1 MIRYS
6 KDTDHIVTLTLDM
19 TNRSAN
25 IINHEVCKA
34 FMPVLEHLKAE
45 KQQGNLR
52 GIIITSAKKTFLT
65 GGDLDYLYH
74 ASDPAAIFDHSQ
86 MLHHFFR
93 ELEAPGVPVV
103 AAINGSALGTGYEL
117 ALACHHRITVNRSDI
132 KLGLTETSLGIM
144 PSGGSVIRLM
154 WLLGI
159 DKAYKILATGAA
171 YTPLEAL
178 DAGLTDSLAE
188 DEKDLLE
195 KAHAWLLENRED
207 KRPWD
212 IPGRKIPGGAAN
224 TPAMHPVIRRLT
236 AKLYKDTYGNFPAH
250 SAILNTLTEGSV
262 VDFDTACRIQGRYFT
277 QLVTSKAAKNMMKA
291 FWYDLN
297 IIKDGV
303 SRPKGFG
310 RFRPQKAG
318 VVGAGAMGSGIAFVC
333 AAAGIE
339 VVLKDI
345 STTVAELG
353 KTHIANRIDELI
365 AFKKLIDPDKKQ
377 ILHRIH
383 PTDTSRDFEYC
394 DIIIETVFEN
404 QQLKSKVIRES
415 EQFLDEYAIIASN
428 TSAIPISAL
437 GAATARPANFVGMR
451 FFFPVETAPLVEIIR
466 GEHTSGE
473 TIARAFDFVRAIH
486 KIPVIVKDHWG
497 FFVAR
502 VQNTFILEGVALLQ
516 EGYGSALIEHL
527 ALQAGMRQS
536 PLALAD
542 ELGLGLV
549 LEYERQA
556 ALLYGNKYIS
566 HPAVK
571 GLNLLR
577 DTLKRPGKPEKKGF
591 YEITASGERRLWNEL
606 PVYFPDTRQAYDRR
620 EITERLLFA
629 QVLEALWCLH
639 EKVIPTIEEADIASI
654 LGWGFPR
661 NKGGVIQCIADYGV
675 YAFVLRCK
683 DFETRLGPRF
693 QLPKRLE
700 KLLADIFPVMNKI
713 GESS

>member
-34 FMPVLEHLKAE
+34 FMPVIEHLKAE
-45 KQQGNLR
+45 KRKGSLR
-52 GIIITSAKKTFLT
+52 GIIIASAKKTFLT
-65 GGDLDYLYH
+65 GGDLDYLYE
-74 ASDPAAIFDHSQ
+74 ATDPAAIFAHSQ

-132 KLGLTETSLGIM
+132 QLGLTETTLGIIS
-144 PSGGSVIRLM
+144 SGGSVIRLM

-159 DKAYKILATGAA
+159 EKAYRILTNGAA

-178 DAGLTDSLAE
+178 EAGLTDSLAD
-188 DEKDLLE
+188 DEQDLFE
-195 KAHAWLLENRED
+195 KARAWLLEHQAD

-212 IPGRKIPGGAAN
+212 LPGQKIPGGDAG
-224 TPAMHPVIRRLT
+224 TPAMYPTIRQLT
-236 AKLYKDTYGNFPAH
+236 AALYKHTYGNFPAH

-262 VDFDTACRIQGRYFT
+262 VDFDTACRIQSRYFT
-277 QLVTSKAAKNMMKA
+277 QLVISKSAKNMMKA

-297 IIKDGV
+297 IIKEGI

-318 VVGAGAMGSGIAFVC
+318 VIGAGAMGSGIAFVC
-333 AAAGIE
+333 AAAGID

-345 STTVAELG
+345 SNTVAELG
-353 KTHIANRIDELI
+353 KTQIGDRIDALI
-365 AFKKLIDPDKKQ
+365 AQKKLIEPDKKN
-377 ILHRIH
+377 ILQRIH
-383 PTDTSRDFEYC
+383 PTDNASDFDHS
-394 DIIIETVFEN
+394 DIIIETVFEH
-404 QQLKSKVIRES
+404 QPLKSKVIRES
-415 EQFLDEYAIIASN
+415 EQYLDEYAIIASN

-451 FFFPVETAPLVEIIR
+451 FFFPVETAPLVEIIK
-466 GEHTSGE
+466 GAQTSDE

-516 EGYGSALIEHL
+516 EGYAPALIEQL

-542 ELGLGLV
+542 ELGLALV

-566 HPAVK
+566 HPAVA
-571 GLNLLR
+571 GLRLLL
-577 DTLKRPGKPEKKGF
+577 DDLKRPGKPEKKGF
-591 YEITASGERRLWNEL
+591 YNVDHSGEKRLWEELPLHFPVTQPTYDRKEIT
-606 PVYFPDTRQAYDRR
+606 D
-620 EITERLLFA
+620 RLLFA

-639 EKVIPTIEEADIASI
+639 EKVIPTIEEADIASV

-675 YAFVLRCK
+675 DAFILRCK
-683 DFETRLGPRF
+683 DFEARLGPRF

-700 KLLADIFPVMNKI
+700 KLLTTIFEVV
-713 GESS
+713 